1 MKKAIIFFLLLIS
14 TLISTA
20 QDLTQLET
28 QADEWSKKSFTQS
41 KALSGYLACFRQTK
55 DKDVRLRVMDK
66 MCMVINNKRLLL
78 SFEFLLF
85 IHFLSEDYLKCFSKY
100 VLLNIIF
107 YLYSFLFSDFNN
119 ILNISFTKTI

>member
-1 MKKAIIFFLLLIS
+1 MKKAITFFLLLIS

-66 MCMVINNKRLLL
+66 MCLVINNKKNT
-78 SFEFLLF
+78 F
-85 IHFLSEDYLKCFSKY
+85 K
-100 VLLNIIF
+100 
-107 YLYSFLFSDFNN
+107 
-119 ILNISFTKTI
+119 